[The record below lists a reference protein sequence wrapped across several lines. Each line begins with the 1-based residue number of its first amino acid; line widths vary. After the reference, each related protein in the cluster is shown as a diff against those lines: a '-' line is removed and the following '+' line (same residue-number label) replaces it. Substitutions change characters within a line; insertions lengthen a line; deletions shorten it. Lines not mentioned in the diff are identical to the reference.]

1 MATAPALEQWNSI
14 VERGTRRA
22 SKRNQVALPVLVAI
36 LGQSHRA
43 SLINLSQGGA
53 LIETDAQLYP
63 GDRIDFRCGS
73 IEVVAH
79 VLRSAGNRYGLSF
92 ATEIP
97 DKDVREQMLRASFL
111 SDRRSSRIGLLSAV

>member
-1 MATAPALEQWNSI
+1 MATAFALEQWNSI
-14 VERGTRRA
+14 IERGTRRA
-22 SKRNQVALPVLVAI
+22 SRRNSVALPVLVAV

-43 SLINLSQGGA
+43 SLVNLSQGGA

-73 IEVVAH
+73 IEVVAS
-79 VLRSAGNRYGLSF
+79 VLRNAGNRYGLKF
-92 ATEIP
+92 ETEIP

-111 SDRRSSRIGLLSAV
+111 SDRRNAREGTLSAV